1 MHANCPAPSAG
12 LKSTG
17 CGLHLQVGNR
27 PTMRNLLPGLEITAP
42 GKTASSLFHHEAPV
56 SSSHPKQPPSQAFD
70 DVLAKMMQAEVNEG
84 GPPPPAPCDTP
95 VEVIS
100 HIHMADPDRSAPE
113 AADTLPITK
122 QEFEQTLTK
131 HLDRLRDE
139 IREIQTRS
147 VTLKEA
153 TIAKWGQAMDDLN
166 AKQKVAREKFAE
178 LAKSTGDAWERL
190 RHGTQHAWEE
200 LEQAVRKA
208 RSKF

>member
-1 MHANCPAPSAG
+1 M
-12 LKSTG
+12 
-17 CGLHLQVGNR
+17 
-27 PTMRNLLPGLEITAP
+27 
-42 GKTASSLFHHEAPV
+42 
-56 SSSHPKQPPSQAFD
+56 SSSQPKQPPSQAFD

-84 GPPPPAPCDTP
+84 GPPPPTPCDTP

-100 HIHMADPDRSAPE
+100 HIHMADPDRSAPG
-113 AADTLPITK
+113 APNTMPITK
-122 QEFEQTLTK
+122 QEFERTLTE

-139 IREIQTRS
+139 IREMQTRS

-153 TIAKWGQAMDDLN
+153 TMAKWDQAMDDLN

-178 LAKSTGDAWERL
+178 LAKSTGAAWEQL

-208 RSKF
+208 RSKL